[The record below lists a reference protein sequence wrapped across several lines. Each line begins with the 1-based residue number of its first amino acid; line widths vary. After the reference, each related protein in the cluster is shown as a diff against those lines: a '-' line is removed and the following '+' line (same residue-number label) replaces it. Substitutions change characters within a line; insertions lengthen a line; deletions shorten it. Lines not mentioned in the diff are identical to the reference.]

1 VSNRDYPHS
10 EDEFDALGADRTP
23 QGVHRAQQS
32 RWRQLLPFIL
42 VIILAPTLAFGAV
55 RLLSGG
61 FGGGD
66 DPTGAPTTTTD
77 AGEPTPTDGATEEPT
92 TTQPTEEPTEEPTD
106 EPGAEPAD
114 LDRDLSVYVLN
125 GAGISGL
132 AGEAAEVLTEDGW
145 TTVTPDNYSRQLP
158 TASAVFY
165 TSEDM
170 AEEAAAVGELLSVT
184 DLIEDSSAASNGIVV
199 VLRDDAFRN

>member
-1 VSNRDYPHS
+1 MSNRDYPHS

-32 RWRQLLPFIL
+32 RWRAFLPFIL

-66 DPTGAPTTTTD
+66 DPTGAPTTTAD
-77 AGEPTPTDGATEEPT
+77 AGEPTPTDGTTEEPPATEEPT
-92 TTQPTEEPTEEPTD
+92 VDPTTD
-106 EPGAEPAD
+106 EPAD
-114 LDRDLSVYVLN
+114 LDQALSVYVLN

-132 AGEAAEVLTEDGW
+132 AGEAAEVLTQDGW
-145 TTVTPDNYSRQLP
+145 TTVTPDNYSRELP

-165 TSEDM
+165 TSADM
-170 AEEAAAVGELLSVT
+170 AEEAAAVGELLAVT